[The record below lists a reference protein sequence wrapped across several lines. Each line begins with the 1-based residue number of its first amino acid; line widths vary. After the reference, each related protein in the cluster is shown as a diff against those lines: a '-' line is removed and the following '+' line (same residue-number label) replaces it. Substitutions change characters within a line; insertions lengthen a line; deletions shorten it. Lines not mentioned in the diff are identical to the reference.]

1 MESWTEMTK
10 MDDAAMSA
18 RLRRCAR
25 TEKLGGRL
33 GVLCTLAGLLLL
45 IVSGN
50 VLLAALLIAVGAAL
64 CVILVGGARRQRAQ
78 LIEAQLGGNFRAELE
93 AAFGPAPET
102 PELPVDEAFLRDS
115 GLFAAA
121 WETCAC
127 TYFREG
133 VYRGLRFSSARVV
146 LHQTVRERVNA
157 HEGMTERQ
165 AKVFDGLVLRC
176 RAARIAAQPVTLRC
190 PDGQITG
197 NSPNADAFR
206 TPEFRAMCSALETA
220 TKCALS
226 SAVWDGGTLAFAL
239 EAGAVSAP
247 PAEDTAALR
256 AWYRTAVQDTARML
270 DRMLECPLVSAPG
283 AAE

>member
-10 MDDAAMSA
+10 MDDAALSA

-50 VLLAALLIAVGAAL
+50 VLLAAVLIAVGAAL

-78 LIEAQLGGNFRAELE
+78 LIEAQLGGSFRAELE

-102 PELPVDEAFLRDS
+102 PELPVDEAFLRGS

-127 TYFREG
+127 T
-133 VYRGLRFSSARVV
+133 
-146 LHQTVRERVNA
+146 
-157 HEGMTERQ
+157 
-165 AKVFDGLVLRC
+165 
-176 RAARIAAQPVTLRC
+176 
-190 PDGQITG
+190 
-197 NSPNADAFR
+197 
-206 TPEFRAMCSALETA
+206 
-220 TKCALS
+220 
-226 SAVWDGGTLAFAL
+226 
-239 EAGAVSAP
+239 
-247 PAEDTAALR
+247 
-256 AWYRTAVQDTARML
+256 
-270 DRMLECPLVSAPG
+270 
-283 AAE
+283 